1 MKRLCAILLG
11 LMMLAG
17 LCACGRR
24 TSPAPAPKTPEP
36 VTVITPAQ
44 PTPSEAV
51 PVSTPDGT
59 TPLTAA
65 ELDWFGRCFFNVV
78 PGWGPNRFLTCAYAR
93 PEDMDLAAVLA
104 CGPEGGWNVTSQE
117 RNMIAAGGTDSVVRI
132 PLEQAQELMLRYTG
146 LALSDTQGVG
156 LDSLRYLSEY
166 NAYYR
171 VGDEAEA
178 AYCRILSGWHTADGL
193 TVLQYDGGTVTLSGW
208 YGGLGYCVKI
218 DHGNGFVTTYGH
230 NSSLLV
236 SVGQHVYKG
245 QQIARMGSTG
255 ISSGPHCHFAVT
267 RNGTLVD
274 PLNYLP

>member
-44 PTPSEAV
+44 PTIMLMAEDSRV
-51 PVSTPDGT
+51 PITKVS
-59 TPLTAA
+59 AS
-65 ELDWFGRCFFNVV
+65 
-78 PGWGPNRFLTCAYAR
+78 
-93 PEDMDLAAVLA
+93 MDLAAVLA
-104 CGPEGGWNVTSQE
+104 CGPEGSWNVTPQE
-117 RNMIAAGGTDSVVRI
+117 RVMIDAGGTDSVVRI

-171 VGDEAEA
+171 VGSEAEA

-193 TVLQYDGGTVTLSGW
+193 TVLQYDGGTVTLRQLDGRW
-208 YGGLGYCVKI
+208 V
-218 DHGNGFVTTYGH
+218 FVSNVPGR
-230 NSSLLV
+230 S
-236 SVGQHVYKG
+236 
-245 QQIARMGSTG
+245 A
-255 ISSGPHCHFAVT
+255 
-267 RNGTLVD
+267 
-274 PLNYLP
+274 